1 MDFETRSI
9 YALADLFKSLSTNE
23 HYDLA
28 QRLYA
33 RWLQEEEDAYE
44 RKMRA
49 LVNTYGNLLR
59 QEKRQFFSTWQT
71 VTQVAGQ
78 LAEKDRH
85 NAALQN
91 EVERLSMEVDLL
103 TSDEAS
109 RQEPFKRPGQ
119 MPPLPYPSLS
129 TPPIANLR
137 SRASPKIESYP
148 SVEGTSTARETPK
161 DYSTHD
167 FETAETFGG
176 ARDEG
181 TRNRRTNTLL

>member
-1 MDFETRSI
+1 MEFENYSVAPLKSSLLQFLQGAGVLDDEAADRFEQLFDELESESEPLSPKQSQSELDFETRSI

-49 LVNTYGNLLR
+49 LVNTYANLLR

-71 VTQVAGQ
+71 VTRVSGL
-78 LAEKDRH
+78 LAEKERH

-103 TSDEAS
+103 TSEDAS
-109 RQEPFKRPGQ
+109 R
-119 MPPLPYPSLS
+119 
-129 TPPIANLR
+129 
-137 SRASPKIESYP
+137 
-148 SVEGTSTARETPK
+148 
-161 DYSTHD
+161 
-167 FETAETFGG
+167 
-176 ARDEG
+176 
-181 TRNRRTNTLL
+181 